1 MILIL
6 KTGTEENLLELR
18 EIGGGEDYVKF
29 HFTWPASK
37 LLSEELPGMIED
49 ALGGLN
55 LMFDDISG
63 IVVFRGPGSY
73 TGLRIGI
80 TVVNAIADQVGAPIV
95 GVGAES
101 GSGEDWIEDGLNK
114 LQAGEN
120 DQIVLP
126 EYGGEANITKPRK

>member
-6 KTGTEENLLELR
+6 RTGTEDNLLELR
-18 EIGGGEDYVKF
+18 DISGNIKF
-29 HFTWPASK
+29 SNTWPASK
-37 LLSEELPGMIED
+37 LLSEELPGLIED
-49 ALGGLN
+49 ALSYFN
-55 LMFDDISG
+55 SKFDNVSG
-63 IVVFRGPGSY
+63 IIVFKGPGSY

-95 GVGAES
+95 GQTGNN
-101 GSGEDWIEDGLNK
+101 WIEDGLER
-114 LQAGEN
+114 LRHGEN

>member
-18 EIGGGEDYVKF
+18 ELDGDIKF
-29 HFTWPASK
+29 SKTWPASK

-49 ALGGLN
+49 ALGSLN
-55 LMFDDISG
+55 LMFDDVSG
-63 IVVFRGPGSY
+63 VVVFKGPGSY

-80 TVVNAIADQVGAPIV
+80 TAVNAIADQVGAPIV
-95 GVGAES
+95 GITGDNWVE
-101 GSGEDWIEDGLNK
+101 EGLER
-114 LQAGEN
+114 LRVGEN
-120 DQIVLP
+120 DNIVLP